1 MFDSDARYGT
11 EVRARLSLARERM
24 GQLGRL
30 WRSRTLSPK
39 LKARLI
45 QTLVWPI
52 ATYGAEAW
60 TMNKELTGSIEVFEM
75 WCYRRALRI
84 SYVEHVSNEEI
95 LRRTGESK
103 KLMSRIK
110 LRKLKHFGHVARH
123 PSLQADILFR
133 KMPGTRRQG
142 GQKAE
147 WLDDVTGWA
156 GGSLPSLV
164 NLARDRS
171 KWRNHIHRVVDAPH
185 GV

>member
-1 MFDSDARYGT
+1 M
-11 EVRARLSLARERM
+11 
-24 GQLGRL
+24 
-30 WRSRTLSPK
+30 WR
-39 LKARLI
+39 
-45 QTLVWPI
+45 
-52 ATYGAEAW
+52 
-60 TMNKELTGSIEVFEM
+60 
-75 WCYRRALRI
+75 YRRALRI
-84 SYVEHVSNEEI
+84 SYMEHVSNEEV

-123 PSLQADILFR
+123 PSLQADILFG

-142 GQKAE
+142 GQRAE

-171 KWRNHIHRVVDAPH
+171 MWRNHIHRVVDAPH